1 MPKKYQ
7 PKIKFQVVLDALET
21 DQSVA
26 QVARNYDYDIHP
38 NTVHKWIDA
47 FKENGQEVFS
57 KDGEIAELEQ
67 KITELEQLVG
77 QKEREIALL
86 KNFLGQ
92 NN

>member
-7 PKIKFQVVLDALET
+7 PKVKFKVVLEALES
-21 DQSVA
+21 DKSVA
-26 QVARNYDYDIHP
+26 QVAREYDIHP

-57 KDGEIAELEQ
+57 KDGEIKELEQ
-67 KITELEQLVG
+67 KISELEQLVG

-92 NN
+92 NS

>member
-7 PKIKFQVVLDALET
+7 PKIKFQVVLEALES

-26 QVARNYDYDIHP
+26 QVARNYDVHP

-92 NN
+92 SS

>member
-7 PKIKFQVVLDALET
+7 PKIKFQVVLEALES
-21 DQSVA
+21 DKSVA
-26 QVARNYDYDIHP
+26 QIARNYDIHP

-47 FKENGQEVFS
+47 FKENGSEVFS
-57 KDGEIAELEQ
+57 KDGEIKELEQ
-67 KITELEQLVG
+67 KVAELEQLVG

-92 NN
+92 KRS